1 MTTRHTI
8 FIALAATLAFSGG
21 CSRTASDKADT
32 AELSAKAP
40 AGQARAAEI
49 ANAELAYDNTVR
61 KADGDRNFA
70 ISRCAKLQSSEA
82 MTCMNKA
89 DAEFAATRDRAKAEL
104 DAVRM

>member
-1 MTTRHTI
+1 MTTRPTI
-8 FIALAATLAFSGG
+8 LIALAAALAISAG
-21 CSRTASDKADT
+21 CSRTASDKVDT
-32 AELSAKAP
+32 AQISTKAP
-40 AGQARAAEI
+40 ANAARASEI
-49 ANAELAYDNTVR
+49 ASAELAYSNVVR

-70 ISRCAKLQSSEA
+70 ISECTKLANSEA

>member
-1 MTTRHTI
+1 MTTRPTI
-8 FIALAATLAFSGG
+8 LIALAAALAFSAG

-32 AELSAKAP
+32 AEVSAKAP
-40 AGQARAAEI
+40 ADPAEV

-70 ISRCAKLQSSEA
+70 ISKCTRLQNSDA

-89 DAEFAATRDRAKAEL
+89 DAEFAATRDRAKADL
-104 DAVRM
+104 DAARM